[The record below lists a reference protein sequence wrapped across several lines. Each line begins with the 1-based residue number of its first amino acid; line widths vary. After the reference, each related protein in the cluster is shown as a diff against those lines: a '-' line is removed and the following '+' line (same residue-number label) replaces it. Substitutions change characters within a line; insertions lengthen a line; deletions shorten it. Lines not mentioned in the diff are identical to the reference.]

1 MTGEFQKSDTR
12 NSVVHISSPISTNHQ
27 VSLTK
32 KIKNIAL
39 TNNTKINLMRPH
51 HFASTMHHLVMH
63 ALQSLNQLKVL
74 LMAIH
79 WIPFIIKQTNEE
91 INIKKKNKKTKKQS
105 DFSIQSYVISL
116 GIILNTNKRLMSLYP
131 SANICASKSS
141 CQPTGGSSNHEL

>member
-1 MTGEFQKSDTR
+1 
-12 NSVVHISSPISTNHQ
+12 
-27 VSLTK
+27 
-32 KIKNIAL
+32 
-39 TNNTKINLMRPH
+39 
-51 HFASTMHHLVMH
+51 MH

-91 INIKKKNKKTKKQS
+91 INIKKKNKKKQS
-105 DFSIQSYVISL
+105 DFFIQSYVISL

>member
-1 MTGEFQKSDTR
+1 MTGEFQKSDRR
-12 NSVVHISSPISTNHQ
+12 NSAVHISLPISTNHQ

-39 TNNTKINLMRPH
+39 TNNTKLTSWGPAH
-51 HFASTMHHLVMH
+51 HFASIMHHLVMH

-91 INIKKKNKKTKKQS
+91 INIKKKNKKKQS